1 MNQKLNFWI
10 KEKVILKMKI
20 KSVLKSNIIGIILI
34 ILLSIGIYF
43 TFIGIKN
50 NIYRII
56 DNRIELHNKK

>member
-1 MNQKLNFWI
+1 MR
-10 KEKVILKMKI
+10 I